1 MSSRRPLHLDATVR
15 GFDLA
20 HVSDWARRCE
30 ELGVERLWTTETNH
44 DPFFP
49 LVLAAQAT
57 QRVGLATGVAIAL
70 PRSPMHL
77 AYSAWD
83 LQQLSRGRF
92 VLGVGSQIKPHIR
105 HRFSS
110 TWDKPVAR
118 LKELVLAVKAIH
130 QAWETGEELAFR
142 GDFYRHT
149 LMPPAFRPEKLGD
162 WSPPPVVMAA
172 YRPAMLIAAGEAA
185 DGILVHPL
193 QSVRYVQ
200 GTVIPAVAE
209 GLARGGRFR
218 EDFEISLCLF
228 AVTTEE
234 EIEEARRRIAFYA
247 STPMYRDTLVAEG
260 LDDLGAELHRLS
272 TTNGWARMPGL
283 ITDEILDLFVVRAP
297 TGAAVA
303 AEIRRRYE
311 GLVDRV
317 NLHAGERS
325 EPERWAEIAAAMRS

>member
-1 MSSRRPLHLDATVR
+1 MVHLDATVR

-20 HVSDWARRCE
+20 RIGEWAARCE

-57 QRVGLATGVAIAL
+57 RKVELATGVAIAL

-118 LKELVLAVKAIH
+118 LSEIVRAVKAIH
-130 QAWETGEELAFR
+130 HAWQTDGDLAFR

-149 LMPPAFRPEKLGD
+149 LMPPAFRPERLGN
-162 WSPPPVVMAA
+162 WGPPPVVMAA
-172 YRPAMLIAAGEAA
+172 YRPAMLEAAGEVA
-185 DGILVHPL
+185 DGVLIHPL
-193 QSVRYVQ
+193 QSVRYVRD
-200 GTVIPAVAE
+200 TVLPSVE
-209 GLARGGRFR
+209 RGLAKAGRSR
-218 EDFEISLCLF
+218 AEFEVSLCLF
-228 AVTTEE
+228 AVQSEE
-234 EIEEARRRIAFYA
+234 EVEEARRRIAFYG
-247 STPMYRDTLVAEG
+247 STPMYRDTLTAEG
-260 LDDLGAELHRLS
+260 LDDVGAELHRLS
-272 TTNGWARMPGL
+272 TTNGWEQMPGL

-303 AEIRRRYE
+303 AEIQRRYG
-311 GLVDRV
+311 GLVERV
-317 NLHAGERS
+317 NLHAGEKA
-325 EPERWAEIAAAMRS
+325 EPERWAEIAAAMQGA

>member
-1 MSSRRPLHLDATVR
+1 MVHLDATVR

-20 HVSDWARRCE
+20 RIAGWAARCE

-57 QRVGLATGVAIAL
+57 TKVGLATGVAIAL

-118 LKELVLAVKAIH
+118 LSEIVRAVKAIH
-130 QAWETGEELAFR
+130 HAWQTDGDLAFR

-149 LMPPAFRPEKLGD
+149 LMPPAFRPERLGN
-162 WSPPPVVMAA
+162 WGPPPVVMAA
-172 YRPAMLIAAGEAA
+172 YRPAMLEAAGEVA
-185 DGILVHPL
+185 DGVLIHPL
-193 QSVRYVQ
+193 QSVRYVRD
-200 GTVIPAVAE
+200 TVLPSVE
-209 GLARGGRFR
+209 RGLAKAGRSR
-218 EDFEISLCLF
+218 AEFEVSLCLF
-228 AVTTEE
+228 AVQSEE
-234 EIEEARRRIAFYA
+234 EVEEARRRIAFYG
-247 STPMYRDTLVAEG
+247 STPMYRETLTAEG

-272 TTNGWARMPGL
+272 TTNGWEQMPGL

-303 AEIRRRYE
+303 AEIQRRYG
-311 GLVDRV
+311 GLVERV
-317 NLHAGERS
+317 NLHAGETA
-325 EPERWAEIAAAMRS
+325 EPERWAEIAAAMRGGA

>member
-1 MSSRRPLHLDATVR
+1 MQLDATVR

-20 HVSDWARRCE
+20 HVAGWAAQCE
-30 ELGVERLWTTETNH
+30 QLGVGRLWTTETNH

-77 AYSAWD
+77 AYSSWD

-118 LKELVLAVKAIH
+118 LRELVLAVKAIH
-130 QAWETGEELAFR
+130 HAWQTDGDLAFR
-142 GDFYRHT
+142 GDFYKHT
-149 LMPPAFRPEKLGD
+149 LMPPAFRPERLGD
-162 WSPPPVVMAA
+162 WGPPPVVMAA
-172 YRPAMLIAAGEAA
+172 YRPAMLEAAGEVA

-193 QSVRYVQ
+193 QSVRYVRE
-200 GTVIPAVAE
+200 TVLPAVE
-209 GLARGGRFR
+209 KGLAKAGRTR
-218 EDFEISLCLF
+218 DQFELSLCLF
-228 AVTTEE
+228 AVQTEE
-234 EIEEARRRIAFYA
+234 EIEEARNRIAFYA
-247 STPMYRDTLVAEG
+247 STPMYRETLSVEG
-260 LDDLGAELHRLS
+260 LDDLAAELHRLS
-272 TTNGWARMPGL
+272 TTGGWAEMPKL
-283 ITDEILDLFVVRAP
+283 VTDDILDLFVVRAP

-303 AEIRRRYE
+303 AEIQRRYA

-325 EPERWAEIAAAMRS
+325 EPERWAEIAAAFTHR